1 MDTRYIDRYKSRDIL
16 LLTLPVIFSILLLIV
31 DTSMANDLIKYAFF
45 YTFIVVPSAI
55 VLSKYLL
62 RDLNITLFEQAI
74 LGYPVA
80 VIVYSITFYVGDI
93 LGARWLVYTIILL
106 LVIFFFIYHKNK
118 DKKYKRT
125 SKEDVSLLI
134 LYFLAVGILFISFSL
149 TTALPKNGHP
159 GLYYQDSLW
168 TIGNTWAIIRHGFPV
183 IDARF
188 DGIPFSYHMIQ
199 NIFVSFTYMIT
210 GIDPF
215 ILHMR
220 ITPIYDLFYLV
231 CICNVGA
238 KIFLDW
244 DVKRAALLTFTL
256 FFTAGSLAFSV
267 TGYLGHI
274 YVNPISMFFGLH
286 AFILILFL
294 LINHSR
300 TNQVYPF
307 YACFV
312 IMLAFSSKAS
322 LVFTIPPSL
331 LIYLLYRLYKGYK
344 IGYQELFLAI
354 GVGVIIITLK
364 YTLYNSSSES
374 LIVQDYSVFT
384 KTQIEKLT
392 HLLGIQITELLIPWS
407 VYVLFIQKIIQS
419 LLMIHFTIYSLCFFL
434 VWIFIS
440 EFRQVNDTVKPFFV
454 FAITFS
460 IVSAFLLSFFN
471 FAGGE
476 VYFIWYPVIACVIPF
491 CYVISYLIYDR
502 QSIIGHWAGIG
513 LLTLSFLLFCYYY
526 TSGIITSPWWKGSV
540 TSNSVW
546 DKRATITNDEWIA
559 MKWIKTNIPIDA
571 VFISDRRGFK
581 HENTGMFVGRFFGY
595 SALSGRQFYNEGN
608 NFLAQNNI
616 GISTARWINVD
627 ALIHSISAEKAHI
640 LWNSIPADYLILS
653 KRFTTPSYGLLA
665 VSTVVFNNQDIT
677 ILKRKK

>member
-1 MDTRYIDRYKSRDIL
+1 ML
-16 LLTLPVIFSILLLIV
+16 LLPVIFSIMLLTV
-31 DTSMANDLIKYAFF
+31 DRSMVNDLIKYALF
-45 YTFIVVPSAI
+45 YTIVVVPSAI
-55 VLSKYLL
+55 LLSRSLL
-62 RDLNITLFEQAI
+62 EDLNITLFEQAI
-74 LGYPVA
+74 LGYPAA

-93 LGARWLVYTIILL
+93 FGARWLVYLIVLLLIIL
-106 LVIFFFIYHKNK
+106 FFIY
-118 DKKYKRT
+118 RT
-125 SKEDVSLLI
+125 QTIKITRTRKEDVSLMI
-134 LYFLAVGILFISFSL
+134 LYLLAASILFLSFSL
-149 TTALPKNGHP
+149 TTALPKNDHP

-168 TIGNTWAIIRHGFPV
+168 TIGNTWSIIRHGFPV
-183 IDARF
+183 VDARF
-188 DGIPFSYHMIQ
+188 DGFPFSYHMIQ

-215 ILHMR
+215 IIHMR
-220 ITPIYDLFYLV
+220 ITPIYDLFFLV

-238 KIFLDW
+238 KKFLNW
-244 DVKRAALLTFTL
+244 DVERTGLLTGIL
-256 FFTAGSLAFSV
+256 FFTAGAIKSAAATYF
-267 TGYLGHI
+267 GHI
-274 YVNPISMFFGLH
+274 YMNPISMFFGLH

-331 LIYLLYRLYKGYK
+331 LIYLLFRLYKGYK

-354 GVGVIIITLK
+354 GVGVIILTLK
-364 YTLYNSSSES
+364 YTLYNGLSES

-407 VYVLFIQKIIQS
+407 FYVIFIQQIIQS

-440 EFRQVNDTVKPFFV
+440 EFRKANDTVKPFFV

-460 IVSAFLLSFFN
+460 IVSVFLLSFFE
-471 FAGGE
+471 FGGGA

-491 CYVISYLIYDR
+491 CYVILYLIYDR
-502 QSIIGHWAGIG
+502 PSIIGHWAGIG
-513 LLTLSFLLFCYYY
+513 LVTLSFLLFFYTY
-526 TSGIITSPWWKGSV
+526 TSGVITSPWWKDSV

-546 DKRATITNDEWIA
+546 DKRATITNDEYIA
-559 MKWIKTNIPIDA
+559 MQWIKKNIPFNA
-571 VFISDRRGFK
+571 VIISDRSGFN
-581 HENTGMFVGRFFGY
+581 HESSGIYLGRFFGY
-595 SALSGRQFYNEGN
+595 SALSGRQFYNEGD
-608 NFLAQNNI
+608 NFLSQKYLDI
-616 GISTARWINVD
+616 ITARRINFN
-627 ALIHSISAEKAHI
+627 ALIHSANAEKACKV
-640 LWNSIPADYLILS
+640 WNKIPADYLIVS
-653 KRFTTPSYGLLA
+653 KRFTTPGYGLLA
-665 VSTVVFNNQDIT
+665 ISNVVFNNQDIS